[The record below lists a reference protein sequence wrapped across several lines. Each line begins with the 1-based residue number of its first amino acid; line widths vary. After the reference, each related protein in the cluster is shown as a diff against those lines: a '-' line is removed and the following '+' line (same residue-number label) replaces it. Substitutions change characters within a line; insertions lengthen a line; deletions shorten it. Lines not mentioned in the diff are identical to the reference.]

1 METTIYDI
9 LNDMSESLSISQMKK
24 LQEVLIF
31 RLESERTIESDKT
44 DNNSYLDMFITAKQK
59 VVPSVLC
66 SITGSQ

>member
-44 DNNSYLDMFITAKQK
+44 DNNSYLDMFITAKQIEG
-59 VVPSVLC
+59 C
-66 SITGSQ
+66 SERTLQYW